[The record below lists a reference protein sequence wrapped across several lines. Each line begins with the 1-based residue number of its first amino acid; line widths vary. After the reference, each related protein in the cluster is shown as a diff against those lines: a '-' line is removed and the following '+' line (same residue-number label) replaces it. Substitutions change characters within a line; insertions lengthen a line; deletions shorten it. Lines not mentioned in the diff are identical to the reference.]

1 MYASVAMATDYD
13 CWKECEDGVNA
24 NDVLVVFKQ
33 NVSKVT
39 DLFIRAIEL
48 IGLENWDQDISNL
61 QVK

>member
-1 MYASVAMATDYD
+1 MATDYD
-13 CWKECEDGVNA
+13 CWKECEDSVNA
-24 NDVLVVFKQ
+24 GDVLVVFKQ

-48 IGLENWDQDISNL
+48 IGVENWDQDINNL

>member
-1 MYASVAMATDYD
+1 MATDYD
-13 CWKECEDGVNA
+13 CWKECEDNVNA
-24 NDVLVVFKQ
+24 GDVLVVFKQ

-48 IGLENWDQDISNL
+48 IGVENWDQDINNL